1 MQIHGLKGL
10 NGSGNAIFGAWGF
23 GEGMNE
29 VGFKVGVDERFR
41 E

>member
-10 NGSGNAIFGAWGF
+10 NESGTAKFGVLGF
-23 GEGMNE
+23 GEGMIKL
-29 VGFKVGVDERFR
+29 GFKVGVDERFR